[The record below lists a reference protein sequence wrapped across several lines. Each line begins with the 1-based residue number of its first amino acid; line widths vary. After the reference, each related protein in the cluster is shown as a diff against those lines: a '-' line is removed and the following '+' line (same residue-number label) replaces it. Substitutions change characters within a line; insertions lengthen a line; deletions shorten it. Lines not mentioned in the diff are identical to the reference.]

1 MKLLHLGTVLSAA
14 VFSFMHCFHA
24 ANAQDPDYACFM
36 TTESGQVI
44 DLSKSVCGS
53 NKKYV
58 PAANANSD
66 SANSNQAVS
75 EKSKRKLSEEKAL
88 RQEALRIIQAK
99 KEKVSG
105 SSTAYTENVPDP
117 SVTYIPR

>member
-14 VFSFMHCFHA
+14 VFSFMACFHA
-24 ANAQDPDYACFM
+24 ANAQDPDFACFM

-53 NKKYV
+53 SKKSV
-58 PAANANSD
+58 PVVDTNSDFANSK
-66 SANSNQAVS
+66 AVI
-75 EKSKRKLSEEKAL
+75 EQSKRKLSEEKAL
-88 RQEALRIIQAK
+88 RQEALRLIQAK

-105 SSTAYTENVPDP
+105 SSTAYTENVPAP
-117 SVTYIPR
+117 SATYIPR